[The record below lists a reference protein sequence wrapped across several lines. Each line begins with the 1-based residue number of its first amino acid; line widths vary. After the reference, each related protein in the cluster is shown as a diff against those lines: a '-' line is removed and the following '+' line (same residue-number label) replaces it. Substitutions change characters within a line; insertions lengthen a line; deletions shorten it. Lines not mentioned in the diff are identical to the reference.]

1 MGDSHLTRLI
11 HLTSGRIETHF
22 HIFVSLAFLS
32 FYRNFSII
40 LFATAIT
47 VLDHFLR
54 GYYWPESIYGILQ
67 SGPLRAIEHG
77 AWVIFE
83 DIVLYFYIKNSRAL
97 LMEFSKVSTQLN
109 YNYENIE
116 ALVKIKTNDLI
127 EANKTILDQQ
137 ATLVQTAKFSA
148 LGEMAGGIAHEINN
162 PLTIIMSVTQ
172 VTQNKLNGGTLT
184 TEDMKLSLQ
193 KIEKTLHRINKTVKG
208 LKNFSR
214 NGDNEM
220 ELAQLNKIIS
230 DTVELCENRAKM
242 IGAKLTVECPDGI
255 EIKCQ
260 PTQISQIILN
270 LVGNGMDAVEKLG
283 ERWVH
288 IKVSV
293 EG

>member
-1 MGDSHLTRLI
+1 
-11 HLTSGRIETHF
+11 
-22 HIFVSLAFLS
+22 
-32 FYRNFSII
+32 

-214 NGDNEM
+214 NGENEM
-220 ELAQLNKIIS
+220 ELAQLNRIIS

-242 IGAKLTVECPDGI
+242 IGVKLTVECPDGI

-270 LVGNGMDAVEKLG
+270 LVGNGMDAVEKLE
-283 ERWVH
+283 ERWVN

-293 EG
+293 EDNLARIRVVDSGQGWV